1 MHVDL
6 AFHFI
11 KHLFLENIIDNPV
24 ILGAILNNEVESIS
38 DFERLATL
46 NYTKRFQQVTEKLK
60 KQIKEK

>member
-1 MHVDL
+1 M
-6 AFHFI
+6 
-11 KHLFLENIIDNPV
+11 ENIIDNPV